1 MAHVKDVTVADFA
14 AEVLERSF
22 DVPVVVDFW
31 AEWCGPCRVL
41 GPTLE
46 RLADEGAGSWELARV
61 DVDANPQLAQTFGV
75 QGIPTVVG
83 VRNGEIVSQFTGA
96 IPETQVRQFVESL
109 LPTALDF
116 AAEQGHVALAGGD
129 AESAEAAWRAV
140 LAEDPAHE
148 DAGIGLAGLLL
159 EGGRASEALD
169 VLTRLAPTEAVRRL
183 QAAARLQ
190 PAGDRAAI
198 ESAAADGDLTASVA
212 LAKAQVSE
220 GRIEEALGRLV
231 DVVAARSGDVSEEA
245 RATLIDL
252 FELLGP
258 AHPLTGEYRRKLASA
273 LF

>member
-14 AEVLERSF
+14 PEVIERSF
-22 DVPVVVDFW
+22 EVPVVVDFW

-83 VRNGEIVSQFTGA
+83 VRNGEIVSRFTGA
-96 IPETQVRQFVESL
+96 IPEAQVRQFVERL
-109 LPTALDF
+109 LPTALDL
-116 AAEQGHVALAGGD
+116 AAEQGHTALAAGD
-129 AESAEAAWRAV
+129 AESAEATWRAV

-148 DAGIGLAGLLL
+148 DAGVGLAGLLL
-159 EGGRASEALD
+159 ERGRASEALD
-169 VLTRLAPTEAVRRL
+169 ILARLAPTEAVRRL

-190 PAGDRAAI
+190 PAGDRA
-198 ESAAADGDLTASVA
+198 ELERAAADGDLAASVA
-212 LAKAQVSE
+212 LAKAEVSE
-220 GRIEEALGRLV
+220 GRVEEALARLV

-245 RATLIDL
+245 RATLVDL

-258 AHPLTGEYRRKLASA
+258 THPLTAEYRRKLANA